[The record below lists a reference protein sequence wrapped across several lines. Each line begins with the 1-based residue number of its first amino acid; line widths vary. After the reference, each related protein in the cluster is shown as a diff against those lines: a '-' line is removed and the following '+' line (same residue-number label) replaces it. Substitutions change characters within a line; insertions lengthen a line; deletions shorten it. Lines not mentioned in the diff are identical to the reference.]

1 MRTSLV
7 LKEEKITPT
16 DFDGETRR
24 SNRKIVSRSKE
35 MARQIERWMRVQAKR
50 ELRRIV
56 EDIRLRGPEALS
68 EKRVKKATDEWDD
81 KKLLAIIRRYGVRQV
96 VDTGKEYA
104 GSAWVFPPSS
114 QKEYLRAKAVQVQG
128 IKRGLQREMRQSVGV
143 ALSEWLTEDPQPS
156 LNVVSNRLNGWLTV
170 SSAAETPAALKP
182 LGQRFTSHGMGA
194 RSRMIAR
201 TEQNQARNVGR
212 VQAAESL
219 GAEYMIW
226 LANNDG
232 KSGERHHEALH
243 NTVARVGEQ
252 FENPITG
259 ARLLYPG
266 DSNASSPFGV
276 AGEIINCRC
285 SVRPIT
291 EDQAR
296 SLGVL

>member
-1 MRTSLV
+1 MEAVRV
-7 LKEEKITPT
+7 LKEEQITPT

-24 SNRKIVSRSKE
+24 SNRKIVSRAKE

-68 EKRVKKATDEWDD
+68 EKRVKKAADAWDD
-81 KKLLAIIRRYGVRQV
+81 KTLLAILRRYGVRQV
-96 VDTGKEYA
+96 TDTGKEFA

-114 QKEYLRAKAVQVQG
+114 QKEYIRSKAVQVQG

-143 ALSEWLTEDPQPS
+143 ALSEWSTEDPQPS
-156 LNVVSNRLNGWLTV
+156 LNVISNRLSSWLTV
-170 SSAAETPAALKP
+170 PSAAETPYALKP

-212 VQAAESL
+212 VEAAESL
-219 GAEYMIW
+219 GVEYMIW

-232 KSGERHHEALH
+232 KSGGRHHEALH
-243 NTVARVGEQ
+243 NKISRVGEE
-252 FENPITG
+252 FVNPVTG
-259 ARLLYPG
+259 AR
-266 DSNASSPFGV
+266 
-276 AGEIINCRC
+276 
-285 SVRPIT
+285 
-291 EDQAR
+291 
-296 SLGVL
+296 